1 MCFLVET
8 KFKGFLWRKP
18 SQVAFSFFKK
28 KTASQCYH
36 HQGLRYSLFV
46 YALIIIVI
54 ISHERD
60 FCENPRYVPF
70 PTYYIRALEITSRSY
85 KLHSIS

>member
-18 SQVAFSFFKK
+18 SQVMFSFFKK
-28 KTASQCYH
+28 N
-36 HQGLRYSLFV
+36 GVRYSLFV

-54 ISHERD
+54 ISH
-60 FCENPRYVPF
+60 
-70 PTYYIRALEITSRSY
+70 
-85 KLHSIS
+85 